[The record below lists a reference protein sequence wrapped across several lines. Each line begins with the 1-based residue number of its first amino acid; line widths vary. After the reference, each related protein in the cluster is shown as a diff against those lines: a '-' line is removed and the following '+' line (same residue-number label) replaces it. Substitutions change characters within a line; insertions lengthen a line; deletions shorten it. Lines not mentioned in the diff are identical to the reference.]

1 MLSVP
6 QIRANLLTRKMEQNA
21 NKMATNT
28 NEQLN
33 ALKERA
39 YKTAVE
45 HGFHEEEKSDA
56 YWLGLVMSEAGE
68 AINADRK
75 GDHADTKGFEDGLAK
90 FPPMDCFNAYIK
102 DTVEDEIADIVIR
115 LLDFAGLRRY
125 ELMITT
131 GLSFVSVAIVGEFA
145 KNGLPGTLFN
155 LIGTLSDALN
165 RNIAASA
172 AGVIINILSDCFETM
187 TGSDKDLW
195 WFVERKMKYNELRPK
210 LNGKKY

>member
-1 MLSVP
+1 M
-6 QIRANLLTRKMEQNA
+6 N
-21 NKMATNT
+21 

-45 HGFHEEEKSDA
+45 HGFHEDIKPNV
-56 YWLGLVMSEAGE
+56 YYLGLVMSEMGE

-90 FPPMDCFNAYIK
+90 FPPMYCFNAYIK
-102 DTVEDEIADIVIR
+102 DSLEDEIADVVIR
-115 LLDFAGLRRY
+115 LLDFAGMKEYYLVIFDVASVT
-125 ELMITT
+125 LGMIRQ
-131 GLSFVSVAIVGEFA
+131 SFSEY
-145 KNGLPGTLFN
+145 GLPGILFRLN
-155 LIGTLSDALN
+155 GWLINPMYKNSVETTISAVINYISD
-165 RNIAASA
+165 SF
-172 AGVIINILSDCFETM
+172 GVM

-195 WFVERKMKYNELRPK
+195 WFVERKMAYNEYRPK